1 MRQDQMLIIQFHA
14 EHGVGQKLHHLS
26 TELHH
31 IFFGHR
37 TSIVGR
43 AGRPGLRLRRKMILC
58 PRRVKRDPGAGMILA
73 AKPGRKRY
81 FASATV

>member
-1 MRQDQMLIIQFHA
+1 MLIIQFHA

-26 TELHH
+26 AELHH

-43 AGRPGLRLRRKMILC
+43 AERQGLRLRRKMILC
-58 PRRVKRDPGAGMILA
+58 PRRVKHDPGAGMILA
-73 AKPGRKRY
+73 VKPERNHY
-81 FASATV
+81 FESATV